1 MHKRDDGTV
10 VVHIYGKDVV
20 QVANTGAVLLDTQGD
35 RGHNVWRAVN
45 EALNKFG
52 FKVTK
57 SPAKEDEW
65 TVGDGKKFLR
75 RFEDGMTIP
84 APNPPGPAD
93 DAGPRASCS
102 ARR

>member
-57 SPAKEDEW
+57 SPA
-65 TVGDGKKFLR
+65 
-75 RFEDGMTIP
+75 
-84 APNPPGPAD
+84 
-93 DAGPRASCS
+93 
-102 ARR
+102 